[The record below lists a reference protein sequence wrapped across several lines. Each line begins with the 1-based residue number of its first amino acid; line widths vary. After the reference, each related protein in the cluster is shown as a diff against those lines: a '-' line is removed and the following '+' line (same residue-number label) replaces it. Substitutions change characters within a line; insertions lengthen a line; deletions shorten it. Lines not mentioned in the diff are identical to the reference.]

1 MFTWTLTILLYGTTV
16 GLPPTISTDMKFV
29 SEETCKEV
37 QEHYEKVLSFNRGSK
52 AAVFCV
58 PTPGRE

>member
-29 SEETCKEV
+29 SEGTCTDVKD
-37 QEHYEKVLSFNRGSK
+37 HYENVLKFSTGST
-52 AAVFCV
+52 ASVFCV